1 MMPITSE
8 TVLIVFLLFC
18 RIGGCLMLMPG
29 FSSTRVPMQ
38 VRLFVAVA
46 VTLALTPLLLPT
58 VNAAVPRPTPP
69 VVLGLIFSETFIGA
83 LIGSIGRL
91 FFMALQ
97 FMATAAAQFAGFSPL
112 PGIPVEDAEP
122 VPALATFFTLTAT
135 VLLFATEQ
143 HWEVLRALLAS
154 YTVLPLNEPIA
165 TELGLARLSDAFSS
179 TFVLALQVSSPFIV
193 YALVINLMVG
203 IANKLVPQIPVY
215 FIAMPLLVKFSVGFE
230 QAGSDGAAEIALLP
244 KVSEYLS
251 LIMTLILGFGI
262 MFQLPVVLTLLAQA
276 GIIGAQNL
284 RDFRRYAI
292 VAITAAA
299 GVLSPPD
306 PFSMIAMALP
316 TVLLYEAAILA
327 VDRVEKG
334 KLAREAAAQAEAG
347 AS

>member
-215 FIAMPLLVKFSVGFE
+215 FISMPFVL
-230 QAGSDGAAEIALLP
+230 AGALLLL
-244 KVSEYLS
+244 YLT
-251 LIMTLILGFGI
+251 IGEALGLF
-262 MFQLPVVLTLLAQA
+262 MA
-276 GIIGAQNL
+276 GFTNWL
-284 RDFRRYAI
+284 
-292 VAITAAA
+292 AA
-299 GVLSPPD
+299 G
-306 PFSMIAMALP
+306 
-316 TVLLYEAAILA
+316 
-327 VDRVEKG
+327 
-334 KLAREAAAQAEAG
+334 
-347 AS
+347 